1 MVRILVHDD
10 QIIKLSGQIGVVVS
24 FIAHPD
30 VTSSHGRDKSKV
42 YQGILESRM
51 EPGTRALEAIECSLE

>member
-1 MVRILVHDD
+1 MHDD
-10 QIIKLSGQIGVVVS
+10 QIIAIAGHIGLVVY

>member
-30 VTSSHGRDKSKV
+30 LASYYGRDETKSCKGV
-42 YQGILESRM
+42 
-51 EPGTRALEAIECSLE
+51 